1 MFSLYSLKEKKVT
14 LCFFDSG
21 KPASWMRVHTCV
33 CVHACNGCAAT
44 VSVWVVYGS
53 YCAPSSCSSVSHVTG
68 WAFVIGWERNWRG
81 GNAGMDVRREE
92 VRGRGGVRGSEASN
106 VGCKPYTKRSEW
118 GLHNQLNTLGPHSY
132 TANRISAANRAPY
145 DFSYWLTSYKSP
157 NSALFHSKYSK
168 FYTDYAL
175 LCVSCEIK
183 PIKSNGCFS

>member
-1 MFSLYSLKEKKVT
+1 MPAMAVLLPSL
-14 LCFFDSG
+14 SG
-21 KPASWMRVHTCV
+21 WCMAHIVLHLPAPL
-33 CVHACNGCAAT
+33 
-44 VSVWVVYGS
+44 SVMWLVGLLWLD
-53 YCAPSSCSSVSHVTG
+53 G
-68 WAFVIGWERNWRG
+68 RG

-92 VRGRGGVRGSEASN
+92 VRERGGVRGSEASN

-183 PIKSNGCFS
+183 PIKSNDCFS

>member
-1 MFSLYSLKEKKVT
+1 
-14 LCFFDSG
+14 
-21 KPASWMRVHTCV
+21 MRVHTCV

-168 FYTDYAL
+168 LYTDYAL

-183 PIKSNGCFS
+183 PIKSNDCFS